1 MSVRQSR
8 SRVSSRSSTIPQIE
22 IQAPRT
28 STSKRVPR
36 DTGFPEP
43 FHKGKM
49 CMISAVD
56 VDMYSRFVQVSYSQP
71 PRIVSNT
78 TLPHPDADLSPN
90 ATLSSDDVSPERV
103 LKRNRLSFLKKN
115 NKRTVSHGTLDPHSE
130 ALHSIVSLSTMS
142 VAGAEKKHSR
152 SDGDSSTPSIWLAKD
167 GDDSVHSGSKK
178 GEDETPPTSPDM
190 SEKQRKSRKF
200 YKWKRN

>member
-49 CMISAVD
+49 RMISAVD
-56 VDMYSRFVQVSYSQP
+56 VEMYSRDLYKFLQP

-142 VAGAEKKHSR
+142 VAGAEKKQSR

-167 GDDSVHSGSKK
+167 GDDSVNSVSKK

>member
-22 IQAPRT
+22 IQVPRT

-43 FHKGKM
+43 FHK
-49 CMISAVD
+49 
-56 VDMYSRFVQVSYSQP
+56 
-71 PRIVSNT
+71 VSNT

-90 ATLSSDDVSPERV
+90 ATLSSDDLSPERV
-103 LKRNRLSFLKKN
+103 LKQNRLSFLKKN
-115 NKRTVSHGTLDPHSE
+115 NKRIVSHGTLDPQSE
-130 ALHSIVSLSTMS
+130 ALHSILSLSTIS
-142 VAGAEKKHSR
+142 VAGAEKKHSHF
-152 SDGDSSTPSIWLAKD
+152 DGDSSTPSIWLAKD
-167 GDDSVHSGSKK
+167 GDSSVHSGSKK

-190 SEKQRKSRKF
+190 SEKQRKSRMF

>member
-8 SRVSSRSSTIPQIE
+8 SRVSSRSSTVPQIE

-43 FHKGKM
+43 FHK
-49 CMISAVD
+49 
-56 VDMYSRFVQVSYSQP
+56 
-71 PRIVSNT
+71 VSNT

-130 ALHSIVSLSTMS
+130 ALHSIVCLSTMA

-152 SDGDSSTPSIWLAKD
+152 SDADSSTPSIWLAKD
-167 GDDSVHSGSKK
+167 GDSSVHSGSKK

-190 SEKQRKSRKF
+190 SEKQRKPRVF